1 MRRRSNSSNNINSIE
16 LGRVSGSLVLDVGAN
31 GTTVA
36 WAIKPSTDVR
46 SLEERLLCP
55 TASPPISAARRQALW
70 SLHLTRWSTPRQP
83 PSGQFPV

>member
-36 WAIKPSTDVR
+36 
-46 SLEERLLCP
+46 
-55 TASPPISAARRQALW
+55 
-70 SLHLTRWSTPRQP
+70 
-83 PSGQFPV
+83 